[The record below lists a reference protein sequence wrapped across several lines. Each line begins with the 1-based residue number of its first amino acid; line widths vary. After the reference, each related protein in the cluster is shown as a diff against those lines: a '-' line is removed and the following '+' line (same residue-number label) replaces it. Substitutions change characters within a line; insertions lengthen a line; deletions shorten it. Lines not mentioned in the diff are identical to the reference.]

1 MNSSSR
7 KQIMRAARE
16 LALNLLFQMDV
27 ARLSFEDAERA
38 ASEHAQVNPESLSL
52 GIEFARET
60 WAHAAEFDA
69 TATALAPDW
78 PSERQPSVDRNI
90 LRLGLYELEY
100 RKQTPVAVV
109 IDESVELAKL
119 YGTAE
124 SAKFINGVLD
134 RAAKARTSGEQ
145 GKADDGDAA

>member
-1 MNSSSR
+1 MTSSR

-38 ASEHAQVNPESLSL
+38 ASEHAQVNPEALSL
-52 GIEFARET
+52 GIEFAGET

-100 RKQTPVAVV
+100 RRQTPVAVV

-134 RAAKARTSGEQ
+134 RAAKARTSEEQ
-145 GKADDGDAA
+145 AEADDGDTA